1 MINGICKHMG
11 LNVFSVRCNRLPVA
25 TVSGRHVQRALL
37 PWWYVYVNCGRCGHG
52 LYGPSSKSFD
62 VYTKKHGPMIVRVI
76 KKNDLQ
82 EQIKENRTFFTQ
94 RLDRLDNRL
103 WIIMAG
109 TITTLVTVIASIV
122 GAM

>member
-1 MINGICKHMG
+1 MAK
-11 LNVFSVRCNRLPVA
+11 PTA
-25 TVSGRHVQRALL
+25 QTVQAELVQLKKENTKEHHALENK
-37 PWWYVYVNCGRCGHG
+37 V
-52 LYGPSSKSFD
+52 
-62 VYTKKHGPMIVRVI
+62 
-76 KKNDLQ
+76 NDLQ

>member
-1 MINGICKHMG
+1 MPK
-11 LNVFSVRCNRLPVA
+11 PTA
-25 TVSGRHVQRALL
+25 QTVQAELVQLKKENTKEHHALENK
-37 PWWYVYVNCGRCGHG
+37 V
-52 LYGPSSKSFD
+52 
-62 VYTKKHGPMIVRVI
+62 
-76 KKNDLQ
+76 NDLQ

-109 TITTLVTVIASIV
+109 TITTLVTVLASIV

>member
-1 MINGICKHMG
+1 MAK
-11 LNVFSVRCNRLPVA
+11 PTA
-25 TVSGRHVQRALL
+25 QTVQAELVQLKKENTKEHHALENK
-37 PWWYVYVNCGRCGHG
+37 V
-52 LYGPSSKSFD
+52 
-62 VYTKKHGPMIVRVI
+62 
-76 KKNDLQ
+76 NDLQ

-109 TITTLVTVIASIV
+109 TITTLVTVLASIV

>member
-1 MINGICKHMG
+1 MTK
-11 LNVFSVRCNRLPVA
+11 PTA
-25 TVSGRHVQRALL
+25 QTVQAELVQLKKENTKEHHALENK
-37 PWWYVYVNCGRCGHG
+37 V
-52 LYGPSSKSFD
+52 
-62 VYTKKHGPMIVRVI
+62 
-76 KKNDLQ
+76 NDLQ

>member
-1 MINGICKHMG
+1 MPK
-11 LNVFSVRCNRLPVA
+11 PTA
-25 TVSGRHVQRALL
+25 QTVQAELVQLKKENTKEHNALENK
-37 PWWYVYVNCGRCGHG
+37 V
-52 LYGPSSKSFD
+52 
-62 VYTKKHGPMIVRVI
+62 
-76 KKNDLQ
+76 NDLQ

-109 TITTLVTVIASIV
+109 TITTLVTVLASIV